1 MVDACSKCMFFIS
14 RFSARTFSQLWQS
27 QDVEEE
33 EDPVPVDALSE
44 FELVSDCNLF
54 DFDMS
59 ELEFEVSETVE
70 MVSADFDIW
79 KIILKSSF
87 DIQPNRKINC
97 YLFVPKNNWIQNSQ
111 TGDQWPIL

>member
-70 MVSADFDIW
+70 MVSADFDI
-79 KIILKSSF
+79 
-87 DIQPNRKINC
+87 
-97 YLFVPKNNWIQNSQ
+97 
-111 TGDQWPIL
+111 